1 MRRGFV
7 GLVLAVTVVAVAGC
21 AGGERQ
27 VVQLSPSPS
36 DGRGEALR
44 EAVHDPVNV
53 DVKVWAGLSADELAD
68 QAQQVCVDLRG
79 EVPLSEVW
87 SRQQDRVAGATTF
100 DADYFTRTAAR
111 LYCPAR
117 AREARG

>member
-21 AGGERQ
+21 SGGERPA
-27 VVQLSPSPS
+27 VRPSSSPS

-44 EAVHDPVNV
+44 AAVHDPVNV
-53 DVKVWAGLSADELAD
+53 DVKAWAGLSADELAD
-68 QAQQVCVDLRG
+68 QAQQVCDDLRG

-87 SRQQDRVAGATTF
+87 SRQQDRVAGVSTF
-100 DADYFTRTAAR
+100 DADYFTQAAAR

-117 AREARG
+117 SHEAAG